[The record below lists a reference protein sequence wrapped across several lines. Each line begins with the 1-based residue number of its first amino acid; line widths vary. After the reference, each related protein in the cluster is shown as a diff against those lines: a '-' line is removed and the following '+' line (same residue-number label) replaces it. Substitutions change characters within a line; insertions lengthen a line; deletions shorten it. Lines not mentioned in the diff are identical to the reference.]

1 MIMDYDTT
9 VDEILETRLKPLVKP
24 IDTHAYYPRD
34 VMEELAK
41 AGAFTQGANR
51 MYEQM
56 RREIRLVKQVSA
68 YCMTTGFNLWC
79 HLAAL
84 TYVRHTRN
92 RRLKERFLP
101 LLESGA
107 IIGGTGLSNPMKYY
121 AGLEP
126 LHLKAE
132 AQPGGYVIHGVLPSV
147 SNLGDGHWFGV
158 IAETADHR
166 RIMAFVSCDHP
177 NLHMQEKADYLGLN
191 GSATYSCRFDGVV
204 ISDEEILSDQ
214 ADLFIKDIRPSFVAY
229 QVPVGLGVAAASVKA
244 MEKHVNRQS
253 GCNAHLPVQ
262 PADIAERA
270 VELADGLAHLTN
282 DDYVLSAWEELLSI
296 RKATA
301 ELVLDAVQA
310 GMLHAGGSGYKQT
323 SHEARRL
330 REAYFFVNLTPT
342 VKHLSKMLHPNRP

>member
-1 MIMDYDTT
+1 MIMDYETA
-9 VDEILETRLKPLVKP
+9 VDDILETKLKPLVKP
-24 IDTHAYYPRD
+24 IDREAYYPRE
-34 VMEELAK
+34 VIGELAE
-41 AGAFTQGANR
+41 AGAFIQGTNR
-51 MYEQM
+51 LHEQIT
-56 RREIRLVKQVSA
+56 REIRLVEQVSA

-107 IIGGTGLSNPMKYY
+107 VIGGTGLSNPMKYY
-121 AGLEP
+121 AGLES

-132 AQPGGYVIHGVLPSV
+132 EQPGGYVIHGVLPSV
-147 SNLGDGHWFGV
+147 SNLGDGHRFGV
-158 IAETADHR
+158 IAETFDNR

-191 GSATYSCRFDGVV
+191 GSATYACRFEGVV
-204 ISDEEILSDQ
+204 ISDEEVLSDD

-229 QVPVGLGVAAASVKA
+229 QVPIGLGVAAASVRG

-253 GCNAHLPVQ
+253 GCNAYLPVQ
-262 PADIAERA
+262 PADIKERA
-270 VELADGLAHLTN
+270 AAMSDSLARLSKDGR
-282 DDYVLSAWEELLSI
+282 VLSAWEELLEI
-296 RKATA
+296 RRATA

-342 VKHLSKMLHPNRP
+342 VKQLGKMLDSNGA